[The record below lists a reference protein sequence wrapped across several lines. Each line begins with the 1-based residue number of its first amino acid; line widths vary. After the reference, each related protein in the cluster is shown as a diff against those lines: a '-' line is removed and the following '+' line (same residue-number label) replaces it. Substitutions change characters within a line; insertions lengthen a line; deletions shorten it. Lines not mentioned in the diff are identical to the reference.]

1 MGLYGRS
8 VHWLHM
14 SALPTAY
21 IAFGSNLSTAAGDP
35 AATIRAALR
44 ALVTALG
51 VEESRLHASSLYATT
66 PVAYRDQ
73 PPFINAVASVC
84 TSRSPEE
91 LMAMLLEVERLFG
104 RERSAANGPRTLDLD
119 LLLVGGLVLTKPGLV
134 LPHPRM
140 AERRFVLKP
149 LAEIAPGLVHP
160 VLGRTVAE
168 LLAVLPDEGE
178 QARSGVRRLG
188 RAIGW

>member
-1 MGLYGRS
+1 
-8 VHWLHM
+8 M

-21 IAFGSNLSTAAGDP
+21 IAFGSNLSTATGDP

-51 VEESRLHASSLYATT
+51 VEESRLHASSLYETV

-84 TSRSPEE
+84 TLRSPEG

-119 LLLVGGLVLTKPGLV
+119 LLLVDGLVLTKPGLV

-140 AERRFVLKP
+140 AERRFVLEP